1 MNNTELKQIRESLG
15 MSKTEFANKLGITP
29 MMEGR
34 YESGGITIP
43 ERVASIAE
51 GLAKP
56 KKTRKKKEAEV
67 ITPSTTEMAATPSPK
82 VEKAVEVATPPAA
95 KEPAKPKRTRKKAAA
110 EPSEELSVDG
120 EVRMVIQS
128 RLGGEISITE
138 ILSKIPDGVEKVYI
152 KPEENRVYWV
162 SADSAGCVEL
172 W

>member
-1 MNNTELKQIRESLG
+1 MNSTELKQIRESLG

-34 YESGGITIP
+34 YESGSAKIP
-43 ERVASIAE
+43 ERIEKIAE
-51 GLAKP
+51 GLVPSKAKR
-56 KKTRKKKEAEV
+56 TRKKKED
-67 ITPSTTEMAATPSPK
+67 TPSTPSTMDEMT
-82 VEKAVEVATPPAA
+82 TPPAA

-110 EPSEELSVDG
+110 EPSEELSVNG

-152 KPEENRVYWV
+152 KPEENRAYWV
-162 SADSAGCVEL
+162 STNSAGSVEL